1 MEKRDEIRRSSNQIE
16 EELTRIK
23 VWRWRLSGG
32 DWGRYQVKEIDLGV
46 SHECQ
51 SAGLWSMSTSESR
64 DYKWWVWNVECASSV
79 EAFRFTEHRISE
91 SLGKFGR
98 TSTTKERRPS
108 VKKSLLRVAGE
119 EVCRFP
125 RPVRSIWTVLEY
137 DLISVFTSLV
147 ETSQIRTVW
156 VSRNHATTMSWDH
169 EEEVELIAIKK
180 RTRRWSKSI
189 TRTIGALAE
198 ERARRVSLG
207 EEPPA
212 DGVNSQK
219 SCLSANVRSDAAK
232 HVRPRSVLRRS
243 VWPPSKSA
251 ALTRRG
257 SSLNTQRCW
266 GKGSN
271 GTQDGCGECQRW
283 ANSYSNFHLINVSC
297 RRSTCWPPWTCSRS
311 RTLE

>member
-1 MEKRDEIRRSSNQIE
+1 MNANLRDYGPWVHLSPEIINDGCETFSVLLPWRPSVSLNIAS
-16 EELTRIK
+16 LK
-23 VWRWRLSGG
+23 VW
-32 DWGRYQVKEIDLGV
+32 
-46 SHECQ
+46 
-51 SAGLWSMSTSESR
+51 
-64 DYKWWVWNVECASSV
+64 
-79 EAFRFTEHRISE
+79 E
-91 SLGKFGR
+91 SLGGR
-98 TSTTKERRPS
+98 VLQERRPS

-243 VWPPSKSA
+243 VWPPS
-251 ALTRRG
+251 
-257 SSLNTQRCW
+257 
-266 GKGSN
+266 
-271 GTQDGCGECQRW
+271 
-283 ANSYSNFHLINVSC
+283 
-297 RRSTCWPPWTCSRS
+297 
-311 RTLE
+311 

>member
-1 MEKRDEIRRSSNQIE
+1 MCFSSL
-16 EELTRIK
+16 ELGQNPWFHWT
-23 VWRWRLSGG
+23 S
-32 DWGRYQVKEIDLGV
+32 Y
-46 SHECQ
+46 
-51 SAGLWSMSTSESR
+51 LW
-64 DYKWWVWNVECASSV
+64 
-79 EAFRFTEHRISE
+79 
-91 SLGKFGR
+91 KFGR
-98 TSTTKERRPS
+98 TSTTRRRRPS

-198 ERARRVSLG
+198 ERERRVAW
-207 EEPPA
+207 EKTPPA
-212 DGVNSQK
+212 DGLNCQK
-219 SCLSANVRSDAAK
+219 SRLSANVRSDAAK

-251 ALTRRG
+251 ALSRRG
-257 SSLNTQRCW
+257 SSLYPKMRVKGPIALEDGTGEWQRCTNSDLYSFDSFTW
-266 GKGSN
+266 EKLHSLIPSHYGAYGAC
-271 GTQDGCGECQRW
+271 GQDRYC
-283 ANSYSNFHLINVSC
+283 
-297 RRSTCWPPWTCSRS
+297 
-311 RTLE
+311 

>member
-1 MEKRDEIRRSSNQIE
+1 MNANLRDYGPWVHLSPEIINDGCETLRPSVSLNIAS
-16 EELTRIK
+16 LK
-23 VWRWRLSGG
+23 VW
-32 DWGRYQVKEIDLGV
+32 
-46 SHECQ
+46 
-51 SAGLWSMSTSESR
+51 
-64 DYKWWVWNVECASSV
+64 
-79 EAFRFTEHRISE
+79 E
-91 SLGKFGR
+91 SLGGR
-98 TSTTKERRPS
+98 VLQERRPS

-212 DGVNSQK
+212 DGVNCQK

-283 ANSYSNFHLINVSC
+283 ANSYLNFHLINVSC

-311 RTLE
+311 RTLEEVRKIYFRMIMIWFLLDKFN

>member
-1 MEKRDEIRRSSNQIE
+1 M
-16 EELTRIK
+16 T
-23 VWRWRLSGG
+23 W
-32 DWGRYQVKEIDLGV
+32 
-46 SHECQ
+46 
-51 SAGLWSMSTSESR
+51 
-64 DYKWWVWNVECASSV
+64 
-79 EAFRFTEHRISE
+79 IS
-91 SLGKFGR
+91 
-98 TSTTKERRPS
+98 
-108 VKKSLLRVAGE
+108 
-119 EVCRFP
+119 
-125 RPVRSIWTVLEY
+125 I
-137 DLISVFTSLV
+137 FTSLV

-156 VSRNHATTMSWDH
+156 VSRNHATMSWDH
-169 EEEVELIAIKK
+169 EEEVELINIKK

-283 ANSYSNFHLINVSC
+283 ANSYLNFHLINVSC
-297 RRSTCWPPWTCSRS
+297 RRDLLVDL
-311 RTLE
+311 LEPALAREHWKRWAKYNFVWLWYDFFKISSIKVQIKRFDLSVILEIISYPHDTWQDCDLLSLVG

>member
-1 MEKRDEIRRSSNQIE
+1 MNANLRDYGPWVHLSPEIINDGCETFSVLLPLRPSVSLNIAS
-16 EELTRIK
+16 LK
-23 VWRWRLSGG
+23 VW
-32 DWGRYQVKEIDLGV
+32 
-46 SHECQ
+46 
-51 SAGLWSMSTSESR
+51 
-64 DYKWWVWNVECASSV
+64 
-79 EAFRFTEHRISE
+79 E
-91 SLGKFGR
+91 SLGGRVLQKRGDQVSRRVCSEWLERKFAGFPGLLEVSGQSYGYDLNLDLHVFGR
-98 TSTTKERRPS
+98 D
-108 VKKSLLRVAGE
+108 KSNSDCVGFL
-119 EVCRFP
+119 
-125 RPVRSIWTVLEY
+125 
-137 DLISVFTSLV
+137 
-147 ETSQIRTVW
+147 
-156 VSRNHATTMSWDH
+156 NHATTMSWDH

-311 RTLE
+311 RTLEEVRKIYFRMIMIWFLLDKFN

>member
-1 MEKRDEIRRSSNQIE
+1 
-16 EELTRIK
+16 
-23 VWRWRLSGG
+23 
-32 DWGRYQVKEIDLGV
+32 
-46 SHECQ
+46 
-51 SAGLWSMSTSESR
+51 
-64 DYKWWVWNVECASSV
+64 
-79 EAFRFTEHRISE
+79 
-91 SLGKFGR
+91 
-98 TSTTKERRPS
+98 
-108 VKKSLLRVAGE
+108 
-119 EVCRFP
+119 
-125 RPVRSIWTVLEY
+125 
-137 DLISVFTSLV
+137 
-147 ETSQIRTVW
+147 
-156 VSRNHATTMSWDH
+156 MSWDH

-180 RTRRWSKSI
+180 TTRRWSKSI

-212 DGVNSQK
+212 DGVNCQK

-297 RRSTCWPPWTCSRS
+297 RRDLLVDL
-311 RTLE
+311 LEPALAQEHWNRWEKYTFVW

>member
-1 MEKRDEIRRSSNQIE
+1 MNANLRDYGPWVHLSPEIINDGCETFSVLLPLRPSVSLNIAS
-16 EELTRIK
+16 LK
-23 VWRWRLSGG
+23 VW
-32 DWGRYQVKEIDLGV
+32 
-46 SHECQ
+46 
-51 SAGLWSMSTSESR
+51 
-64 DYKWWVWNVECASSV
+64 
-79 EAFRFTEHRISE
+79 E
-91 SLGKFGR
+91 SLGGRVLQKRGDQVSRRVCSEWLERKF
-98 TSTTKERRPS
+98 
-108 VKKSLLRVAGE
+108 AG
-119 EVCRFP
+119 VP
-125 RPVRSIWTVLEY
+125 RPVRSIWTVFFTNMTW
-137 DLISVFTSLV
+137 ISIFTSLV

-311 RTLE
+311 RTLEEVRKIYFRMIMIWFLLDKFN

>member
-1 MEKRDEIRRSSNQIE
+1 MCFSSL
-16 EELTRIK
+16 ELGQNPWFHWT
-23 VWRWRLSGG
+23 S
-32 DWGRYQVKEIDLGV
+32 Y
-46 SHECQ
+46 
-51 SAGLWSMSTSESR
+51 LW
-64 DYKWWVWNVECASSV
+64 
-79 EAFRFTEHRISE
+79 
-91 SLGKFGR
+91 KFGR
-98 TSTTKERRPS
+98 TSTTRRRRPS

-212 DGVNSQK
+212 DVGNSQK
-219 SCLSANVRSDAAK
+219 SCLSANVWSDAAK

-283 ANSYSNFHLINVSC
+283 ANSYLNFHLINVSC
-297 RRSTCWPPWTCSRS
+297 RRDLLVDL
-311 RTLE
+311 LEPALAREHWKRWEKYTFVW